1 MVCLQTSTELKK
13 QIYTKYV
20 QNKTKETTFE
30 DIDFSDFPSFIFKF
44 NHFFSDKKDNLSGKV
59 VIVEEILE
67 FWP

>member
-1 MVCLQTSTELKK
+1 M
-13 QIYTKYV
+13 
-20 QNKTKETTFE
+20 FE